1 MLIVDK
7 VDLGDGA
14 VAEISN
20 AMRGSARW
28 DCFRDRFALGDEDDP
43 GWIYRLIFLRVA
55 AYTREVKGL
64 KWKLPLDSATGEELE
79 KALQAFGDA
88 VDWNT
93 ALRWNNA
100 IVALLKPSAPPDQ
113 VPEEALSEAER
124 ADPN

>member
-28 DCFRDRFALGDEDDP
+28 DCFRDRFALGDENDKA
-43 GWIYRLIFLRVA
+43 WIYRIVFLRVA

-79 KALQAFGDA
+79 KALQAFGD
-88 VDWNT
+88 VVTFDT
-93 ALRWNNA
+93 AIRWNNA

-113 VPEEALSEAER
+113 VPEDALTSEQA